1 MESLLLSVA
10 HYWSLRETLD
20 RQVELLERH
29 FRQEEMRAAQMELA
43 ALLGM
48 TGRISMRGAAAG
60 RSATKGQAQDVVAT
74 LEKLSN
80 EGTMPRFLVQSDDL
94 PRVGPLLGAVS
105 VGDERGVSARLEAL
119 EAAQRAGIEEMRR
132 MVVATMAR
140 SAVVQPAAPD
150 IVVTGPL
157 AYAAVAGGAGG
168 PGGSVAGSAPAHRPP
183 PPAQQEQFFGR
194 LSRATGAGR
203 QAGQG
208 ARVERSTSKKRRL
221 GEEGEWQDVAPRR
234 KPKPRAKAATGT
246 AVLAGFSDLAGPAEF
261 WIGNTRPDTR
271 QEQVTEA
278 LIECARIK
286 GVEGFKVEDVMSL
299 TKEDNPRSRSW
310 RVQVPAS
317 MKEAMAD
324 HAMFPYGWKH
334 RPFHAGRRPQE
345 AAAEG
350 QGVPVGTGQGTTV
363 VAGAAAVT
371 A

>member
-10 HYWSLRETLD
+10 HYWSLRETSD

-43 ALLGM
+43 ALLGL
-48 TGRISMRGAAAG
+48 TGKISLRGAAGG
-60 RSATKGQAQDVVAT
+60 RSATKGQAQDVVNT
-74 LEKLSN
+74 LEKLSS
-80 EGTMPRFLVQSDDL
+80 GATMPRFLVQSDDL

-119 EAAQRAGIEEMRR
+119 EAAQRAGIDEVKR
-132 MVVATMAR
+132 MVVASLAR
-140 SAVVQPAAPD
+140 GAVVQPTAPD

-234 KPKPRAKAATGT
+234 KPRPRAKAGSGT
-246 AVLAGFSDLAGPAEF
+246 ADLEGYTDLAGPEHF
-261 WIGNTRPDTR
+261 WLGNTLPNTTPDMVR
-271 QEQVTEA
+271 E
-278 LIECARIK
+278 LLGKCAE
-286 GVEGFKVEDVMSL
+286 GLSVENFVINDVITL
-299 TKEDNPRSRSW
+299 TKETDPWSRTW
-310 RVQVPAS
+310 RVTVPARLKDI
-317 MKEAMAD
+317 MMTPAMY
-324 HAMFPYGWKH
+324 PRGWKH
-334 RPFHAGRRPQE
+334 RVFNVGSRRQPE
-345 AAAEG
+345 AVAPAAPMEG
-350 QGVPVGTGQGTTV
+350 QESP
-363 VAGAAAVT
+363 AAQ
-371 A
+371 